1 MNKKNF
7 KNLLNSVNQAG
18 EILRGE
24 LTPIR
29 EFQVE
34 VAKLPLHKK
43 EGFALC
49 IKSDEA
55 ELLIPSKIYRA
66 KFSSNNYVGVTDE
79 TGESA
84 IYPADFFLKLD
95 FPSEVENVL
104 ETLQKTV

>member
-7 KNLLNSVNQAG
+7 KSLLNSVNEAG

-24 LTPIR
+24 LAPIR

-34 VAKLPLHKK
+34 VAQLPIHKK

-49 IKSDEA
+49 IKSDEDK
-55 ELLIPSKIYRA
+55 LLIPSKIYRA
-66 KFSSNNYVGVTDE
+66 KFSSNNYIGVMDE

-95 FPSEVENVL
+95 FPLEVENVL
-104 ETLQKTV
+104 ESLQKVA

>member
-7 KNLLNSVNQAG
+7 KSLLNSVNEAG
-18 EILRGE
+18 EILRGK
-24 LTPIR
+24 LNPLR
-29 EFQVE
+29 EFQVK
-34 VAKLPLHKK
+34 VAELPTHKK

-49 IKSDEA
+49 VKTDEA
-55 ELLIPSKIYRA
+55 DILIPSKIYRA
-66 KFSSNNYVGVTDE
+66 KFSSNNYIGVTDE

-104 ETLQKTV
+104 ETLQKAA